1 MGKLKTTEEFLWKLY
16 NFLESMTETYTSL
29 TPRSWTD
36 IANPEW
42 RGLRIAYEKRKRRK
56 SFGQFISYLKQQG
69 YVKISSKTAFPLQ
82 LTKKGAQ
89 KVLEIQQREAPL
101 PERKDNKM
109 IMLMYDIPK
118 KKWPIRHA
126 FRDALKF
133 LKYEMLQQSVW
144 VTSKDVLNKTE
155 EAVREYGLSDHVNI
169 FLIENPVLQKS

>member
-16 NFLESMTETYTSL
+16 DFLESITETYTSL
-29 TPRSWTD
+29 KSRSWKE
-36 IANPEW
+36 IVNPEW
-42 RGLRIAYEKRKRRK
+42 RELRLAYEKRKK
-56 SFGQFISYLKQQG
+56 KKNFGQFISYLKQQG
-69 YVKISSKTAFPLQ
+69 YVKISRKAAFPLQ
-82 LTKKGAQ
+82 LTETGKQ
-89 KVLEIQQREAPL
+89 KVLETKQKEAPL

-118 KKWPIRHA
+118 RKWPIRHA

-133 LKYEMLQQSVW
+133 LGYEMLQQSVW

-169 FLIENPVLQKS
+169 FLIEKLMLQKP